1 MLLIMSLVNLDWNIC
16 PELSAPAL
24 RGGVEYLCLLNYSH
38 YDKRAITELILPRF
52 LQKKNTSKTFV
63 VRGGSP

>member
-24 RGGVEYLCLLNYSH
+24 RGGGRIPMS
-38 YDKRAITELILPRF
+38 IELQPL
-52 LQKKNTSKTFV
+52 
-63 VRGGSP
+63 